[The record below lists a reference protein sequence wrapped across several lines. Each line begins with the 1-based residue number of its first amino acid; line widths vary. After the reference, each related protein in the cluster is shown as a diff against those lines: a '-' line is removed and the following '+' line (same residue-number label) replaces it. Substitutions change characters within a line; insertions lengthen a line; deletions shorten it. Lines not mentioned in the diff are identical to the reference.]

1 LTEAAQTSARPA
13 AAPSVAERD
22 VTRLPVVRLTD
33 VRKRHA
39 GGVESVRG
47 ASFAIESGEMVFLT
61 GPSGA
66 GKTTLLRLIAGIE
79 LPTSG
84 RVEVC
89 GQDVARLSRVGIAY
103 LRRRLGLVLQDQ
115 HLLANR
121 TVLDNILLPL
131 TIAGFARREAA
142 GRARAALDKVG
153 LLEREKAF
161 PGVLSAGELQRAC
174 IARAVVARPNLL
186 VADEPTANVD
196 PDYAT
201 QIFELFR
208 DFNRVGVTVLVASHD
223 LRMVDRFA
231 SRVLRVRAGEVG
243 P

>member
-1 LTEAAQTSARPA
+1 MTEAIPTAARPA
-13 AAPSVAERD
+13 VTASPADREAA
-22 VTRLPVVRLTD
+22 RLPVVRLTD
-33 VRKRHA
+33 VRKRHM
-39 GGVESVRG
+39 GGIESVRG
-47 ASFAIESGEMVFLT
+47 ANFVIESGEMVFLT

-66 GKTTLLRLIAGIE
+66 GKTSLLRLIAGIE
-79 LPTSG
+79 RPTSG

-103 LRRRLGLVLQDQ
+103 LRRRLGLILQDQ
-115 HLLANR
+115 QLLANR
-121 TVLDNILLPL
+121 TVLDNVLLPL
-131 TIAGFARREAA
+131 TIAGFARREAV

-153 LLEREKAF
+153 LLEREKVL

-174 IARAVVARPNLL
+174 IARAVVARPSLL

-196 PDYAT
+196 PDYAS

-231 SRVLRVRAGEVG
+231 SRVLRVRGGEVG